1 MNMNVN
7 LKLKGELAEFVNDVV
22 ARGLAAN
29 KTEAIRMSILKDYE
43 QRLRQEREAETALHS
58 LTAEAAWNNP
68 QDEQASSF
76 YSKRYLHGKKA

>member
-1 MNMNVN
+1 MDMNVN

-43 QRLRQEREAETALHS
+43 QMRKKEREAEVALHS

-68 QDEQASSF
+68 KDEQASGF
-76 YSKRYLHGKKA
+76 YAKRYLHGKKA

>member
-1 MNMNVN
+1 MDMNVN

-43 QRLRQEREAETALHS
+43 QRLRQEREAEAALHS

-68 QDEQASSF
+68 QDERAASF